1 VASSWIIAR
10 TTQAGDKRY
19 HVRYRLGGRESSA
32 RYAGSFKTK
41 ADALARKRWIDGELA
56 ALRLPDL
63 TTLRA
68 DEPKRARTVEEACRQ
83 WRASR
88 VDVTEGTRVLHR
100 VALGRVVPILGEH
113 RVDDL
118 TIADVNRLVTEL
130 AAGGKKR
137 ETIRKSVKYLAAV
150 LEEEGIDPN
159 PARSKQIRLPHEEQE
174 ELNPPT
180 AEHVEA
186 VFRLLAP
193 AYKLPLL

>member
-1 VASSWIIAR
+1 M
-10 TTQAGDKRY
+10 
-19 HVRYRLGGRESSA
+19 
-32 RYAGSFKTK
+32 
-41 ADALARKRWIDGELA
+41 
-56 ALRLPDL
+56 
-63 TTLRA
+63 
-68 DEPKRARTVEEACRQ
+68 
-83 WRASR
+83 
-88 VDVTEGTRVLHR
+88 HR